1 MRMVPDEARDAARP
15 LLVTLL
21 AIVYYYHQV
30 TPQPVPVG
38 CQPKGCLDMAI
49 VYYFHQVAPQPV
61 PVGCQPKG
69 CLDAS

>member
-1 MRMVPDEARDAARP
+1 MRMVPDKARDAARL

-21 AIVYYYHQV
+21 AIVYYYRQV
-30 TPQPVPVG
+30 TPQPVPV
-38 CQPKGCLDMAI
+38 GCLDMAI